1 MVDAADL
8 RPGQVV
14 VSLAG
19 RDRGRRL
26 IVLRVQGDR
35 WVWVADGDL
44 RRSANPKRKNRR
56 HVQPQDRVDPGL
68 AQKLAEGR
76 TVTDQEVR
84 EALRQVA
91 EWGDRHV
98 EERRH

>member
-1 MVDAADL
+1 MGAADL

-14 VSLAG
+14 ISLAG
-19 RDRGRRL
+19 RDRGRKMIVVRL
-26 IVLRVQGDR
+26 EGDR

-56 HVQPQDRVDPGL
+56 HVQPQDQVDAEL
-68 AQKLAEGR
+68 ARRLAEGR
-76 TVTDQEVR
+76 TVTDPEVR
-84 EALRQVA
+84 QALEQVA
-91 EWGDRHV
+91 RGDRHV